1 MATDCE
7 NGAPGVAFETAVPSS
22 HVSAHEIRFGL
33 LPGLTE
39 IVSVTMM
46 RGGLGGGDGDN
57 GLGDG
62 DGDGEGDVGAGGGGD
77 GG

>member
-22 HVSAHEIRFGL
+22 HVSAHEIRLGL

-46 RGGLGGGDGDN
+46 RGGLGGGDGD
-57 GLGDG
+57 
-62 DGDGEGDVGAGGGGD
+62 GDGEEGNGDAPAHTNM
-77 GG
+77 